1 MNQLRIASAG
11 LAMLSLFAMAGC
23 QKEPTPEEIESA
35 LIAEAENATL
45 NPEYVFSVDDLTD
58 EVAKK
63 NYSEAAT
70 WVDVGESFPLYSIEH
85 IDKTVLTAK
94 VEKLEFTQD
103 FSGLEDNFYDIPS
116 SAKLEGDKLSSEQ
129 VIALVTYTVE
139 NTSDKTATFY
149 GNDLQFAA
157 LNSPNP
163 YTWGSGQVFYWNQVE
178 HPHADNKSYFARSL
192 APRETI
198 TVVQGYLA
206 EADVEQCKTLVLETP
221 YMSDETG
228 NVSPFYV
235 IRIPQ

>member
-23 QKEPTPEEIESA
+23 QKELTPEEIESA
-35 LIAEAENATL
+35 LIAEAENTPL
-45 NPEYVFSVDDLTD
+45 DPEYVFSVDDLTD
-58 EVAKK
+58 ELAKK
-63 NYSEAAT
+63 VYSESAT
-70 WVDVGESFPLYSIEH
+70 WVDTGKSFPLNSIEH

-94 VEKLEFTQD
+94 AEKVEFTQD
-103 FSGLEDNFYDIPS
+103 FSGLEDNFYDIPPN
-116 SAKLEGDKLSSEQ
+116 AKLEGDKLSSEQ

-139 NTSDKTATFY
+139 NTSDETATFY

-178 HPHADNKSYFARSL
+178 HPHADNRSYFARSL
-192 APRETI
+192 ASRETI